1 MPHLYLPTD
10 HTDAD
15 LVLAADVAAAVSSA
29 DLYITW
35 TLDSGAG
42 TPEVEA
48 VVREEEPHQPD
59 PVPPHPVAELFV
71 ALMQGV
77 AAVWVHLT
85 GPPAQ
90 RAPQRQLPEGPRSRA
105 AGEPSY

>member
-1 MPHLYLPTD
+1 MPHLYLPND

-29 DLYITW
+29 DLYVTW

-42 TPEVEA
+42 APEIEA
-48 VVREEEPHQPD
+48 VVREER
-59 PVPPHPVAELFV
+59 PPAAHVNPFAELLV
-71 ALMQGV
+71 ALFQGV
-77 AAVWVHLT
+77 AMLWQTLT

-90 RAPQRQLPEGPRSRA
+90 RVAPARA
-105 AGEPSY
+105 ASARQGEPSL

>member
-1 MPHLYLPTD
+1 MPHLYLPTE

-29 DLYITW
+29 DLYVTW
-35 TLDSGAG
+35 TLDAGAG

-48 VVREEEPHQPD
+48 VVREERPAPESSPFAD
-59 PVPPHPVAELFV
+59 LLV
-71 ALMQGV
+71 ALFQGV
-77 AAVWVHLT
+77 AALWRSLT

-90 RAPQRQLPEGPRSRA
+90 RIAPAPV
-105 AGEPSY
+105 AGATREPSL

>member
-1 MPHLYLPTD
+1 MPHLYLPTE

-29 DLYITW
+29 DLYVTW
-35 TLDSGAG
+35 TLDAGAG

-48 VVREEEPHQPD
+48 VVREERPAPEANPF
-59 PVPPHPVAELFV
+59 AELLV
-71 ALMQGV
+71 AIFQGV
-77 AAVWVHLT
+77 ATLWRSLT

-90 RAPQRQLPEGPRSRA
+90 RLAASPVAGAAREPQL
-105 AGEPSY
+105 